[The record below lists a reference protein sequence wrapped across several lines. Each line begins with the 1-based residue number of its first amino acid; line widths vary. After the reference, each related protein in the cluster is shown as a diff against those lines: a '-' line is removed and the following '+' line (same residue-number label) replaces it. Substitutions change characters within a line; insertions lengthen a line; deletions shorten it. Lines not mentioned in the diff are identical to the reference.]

1 MYERSHTNS
10 GIVIMRDIF
19 CRLGCLASKAQRI
32 RPTLKTV
39 IPARIAIPI
48 ALVMRS
54 MKYPLA
60 YAVNCLF
67 DVRLNHDT

>member
-1 MYERSHTNS
+1 
-10 GIVIMRDIF
+10 
-19 CRLGCLASKAQRI
+19 
-32 RPTLKTV
+32 V